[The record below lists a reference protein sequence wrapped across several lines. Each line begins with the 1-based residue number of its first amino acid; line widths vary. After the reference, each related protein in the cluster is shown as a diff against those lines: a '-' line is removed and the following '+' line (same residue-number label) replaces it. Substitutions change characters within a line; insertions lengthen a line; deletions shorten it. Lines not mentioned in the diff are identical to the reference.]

1 MRKIGRI
8 KGGAPAVYVGYGYG
22 LSVSSIDNG
31 LIAGDWLGEDETAS
45 KMPLPLQSECDGAHA
60 ALFKMQ
66 SIVLARDAC
75 AASRQEILEMYEGTK
90 SEIDAINAH
99 LKSFGAPDSD
109 AYAKTLHLHGAYIQ
123 MRGLLLELAEMS
135 QPADNSH
142 GDLTDLQKL
151 HARINRA
158 LAETKDL

>member
-22 LSVSSIDNG
+22 LAVSSMDNG

-66 SIVLARDAC
+66 SVVLARDAC
-75 AASRQEILEMYEGTK
+75 AASRQEILEMYEAAVK
-90 SEIDAINAH
+90 ERD
-99 LKSFGAPDSD
+99 
-109 AYAKTLHLHGAYIQ
+109 
-123 MRGLLLELAEMS
+123 LAR
-135 QPADNSH
+135 QQLAR
-142 GDLTDLQKL
+142 LTE
-151 HARINRA
+151 A
-158 LAETKDL
+158 KDL